1 MTEITTSDHGERLA
15 RVEGAVEQI
24 NGTLQQLSARLDSL
38 ERQLSARLDS
48 LERQLSARLDSLEK
62 RINWLIGFQF
72 HHPHRAGHADFVQ
85 AVKPRPARQAFT
97 PGNFVQRSGP

>member
-48 LERQLSARLDSLEK
+48 LEK

-72 HHPHRAGHADFVQ
+72 TTLIALGTLILF
-85 AVKPRPARQAFT
+85 KL
-97 PGNFVQRSGP
+97 

>member
-1 MTEITTSDHGERLA
+1 MTEITTPDHGERLA

-48 LERQLSARLDSLEK
+48 LEK

-72 HHPHRAGHADFVQ
+72 TTLIALGTLILF
-85 AVKPRPARQAFT
+85 KL
-97 PGNFVQRSGP
+97 